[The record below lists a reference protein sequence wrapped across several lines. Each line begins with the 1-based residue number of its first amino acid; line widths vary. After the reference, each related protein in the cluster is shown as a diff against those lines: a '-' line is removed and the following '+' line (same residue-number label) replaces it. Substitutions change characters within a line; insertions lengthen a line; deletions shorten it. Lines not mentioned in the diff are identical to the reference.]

1 MHFISKALL
10 CGAVGLFSCLLGT
23 AQENNKI
30 SQFADLSA
38 AFGQDQGTV
47 GLSYVY
53 NWKLGKKKKL
63 ELGLGGRW
71 TTYYGT
77 KKEFVTAGPASLT
90 RTSSFPFLVVFS
102 GIQEENLDT
111 LTVQRP
117 LIHSVNLSV
126 NLGYNFTPRWYAG
139 INIDLI
145 GASLGRESSAVLT
158 SNGSS
163 QTEPSAKPT
172 GFNLLLTG
180 DHDRG
185 SLNSELFVRY
195 RVGKRWSAK
204 LLYQFYFAEYTTQN
218 LVQVAPDGTEVDR
231 FRNKAN
237 LLGLGFVY
245 HVR

>member
-1 MHFISKALL
+1 MSALFKGLL
-10 CGAVGLFSCLLGT
+10 CGAIVTLLCLQGMT
-23 AQENNKI
+23 QESKKI
-30 SQFADLSA
+30 SQYADLSA

-47 GLSYVY
+47 AASYIY
-53 NWKLGKKKKL
+53 NWKLGKKKRL

-90 RTSSFPFLVVFS
+90 RTFTVPFLIVFS
-102 GIQEENLDT
+102 GIREENLDT

-117 LIHSVNLSV
+117 LVNAINLSF
-126 NLGYNFTPRWYAG
+126 NLGYNITPKWYAG
-139 INIDLI
+139 INIDVI
-145 GASLGRESSAVLT
+145 GASFGRESNAVLASYGT
-158 SNGSS
+158 T
-163 QTEPSAKPT
+163 QTEPAAKPT

-185 SLNSELFVRY
+185 NLNSELFVRY
-195 RVGKRWSAK
+195 RAGKRWTAK
-204 LLYQFYFAEYTTQN
+204 LLYQFFFAEYTTQN
-218 LVQVAPDGTEVDR
+218 LAQVAPDGTEVDR

-237 LLGLGFVY
+237 LIGLGLVY

>member
-1 MHFISKALL
+1 MHIILKGLL
-10 CGAVGLFSCLLGT
+10 CGAVGSFLYLQGMT
-23 AQENNKI
+23 QEGGKI

-47 GLSYVY
+47 ALSYVY
-53 NWKLGKKKKL
+53 NWRLGKKKKF

-71 TTYYGT
+71 TTFYGT

-102 GIQEENLDT
+102 GIREENLDT

-117 LIHSVNLSV
+117 LIHAVNLSI

-145 GASLGRESSAVLT
+145 GASFGRESSAVFA
-158 SNGSS
+158 SRGGN
-163 QTEPSAKPT
+163 QTEPAAKPT

-180 DHDRG
+180 DNDRG
-185 SLNSELFVRY
+185 SLNSELFLRY

-204 LLYQFYFAEYTTQN
+204 LLYQFFFAEYTTQN

-237 LLGLGFVY
+237 LIGLGFVY